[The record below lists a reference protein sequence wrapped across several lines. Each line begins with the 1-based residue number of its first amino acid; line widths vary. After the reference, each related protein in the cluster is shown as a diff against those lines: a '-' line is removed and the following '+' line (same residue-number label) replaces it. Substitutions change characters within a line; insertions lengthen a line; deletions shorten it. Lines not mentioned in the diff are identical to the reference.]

1 VGAHIIT
8 EELGPRPGRDLVIK
22 PLRLIDVPGAR
33 RSGNQRDVVASILGV
48 LALVGCVTAIVILAT
63 QPTADRLQSEIAS
76 LDSRLGAARS
86 QLMTLQ
92 SVIGHVTSQGSRLTR
107 DVHRLDAR
115 AAGLQRTVHGLQS
128 STSLTREAAAGLRVC
143 FPQLQQELSGLILKT
158 RSVKGHV
165 TSVGLSYPPLL
176 SPACETLPSRL

>member
-22 PLRLIDVPGAR
+22 PLRLIDVPR
-33 RSGNQRDVVASILGV
+33 SSRSGNQRDVVASILGV
-48 LALVGCVTAIVILAT
+48 LTLVGCVTAIVILAT

-86 QLMTLQ
+86 QLVTLQ
-92 SVIGHVTSQGSRLTR
+92 SVIGHVTSQGARLTR
-107 DVHRLDAR
+107 DVHRLGAR
-115 AAGLQRTVHGLQS
+115 AAGLQHTVHGLQS
-128 STSLTREAAAGLRVC
+128 STSLTREQAAGLRVC
-143 FPQLQQELSGLILKT
+143 IPQLQQELSGLTLKT

-176 SPACETLPSRL
+176 SAACEALPSRL